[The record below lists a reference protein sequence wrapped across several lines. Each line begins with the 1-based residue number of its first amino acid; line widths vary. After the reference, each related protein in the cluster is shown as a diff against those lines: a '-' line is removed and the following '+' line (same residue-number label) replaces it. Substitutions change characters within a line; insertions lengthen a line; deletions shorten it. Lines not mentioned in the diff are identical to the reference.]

1 MRISAEAKEKTR
13 QRILDAAQRLFRTR
27 GFDQTSTR
35 DLSSAAGIAT
45 GTLFNY
51 FSTKEALALTI
62 VAEALERARGDFES
76 RLRPDA
82 SLDEALFDH
91 VAAGLR
97 RLAPHHQWV
106 TRVMDGSLGPVS
118 AGPSPPTDAGD
129 RIRLEHLATV
139 RAVIAVRGPAPPPLS
154 VQLYW
159 TLYLGLLA
167 FWSRDTSPSQ
177 QDTLVLLDESM
188 RLFVQSLAHVNDR
201 TEQDDAP
208 HRPHPR

>member
-13 QRILDAAQRLFRTR
+13 QSILDAAQRLFSTA

-35 DLSSAAGIAT
+35 DLSSEAGIAT

-51 FSTKEALALTI
+51 FPTKESLALAI
-62 VAEALERARGDFES
+62 VADAIDKARGDFES

-97 RLAPHHQWV
+97 RLAPHRHWV
-106 TRVMDGSLGPVS
+106 TQVMDGSLGPLS

-139 RAVIAVRGPAPPPLS
+139 RAVS

-167 FWSRDTSPSQ
+167 FWSRDASPGQ
-177 QDTLVLLDESM
+177 EDTLVLLDESM

-201 TEQDDAP
+201 SEHNDAP
-208 HRPHPR
+208 HFPHAGRAD

>member
-13 QRILDAAQRLFRTR
+13 QSILDAAQRLFSTA

-35 DLSSAAGIAT
+35 DLSSEAGIAT

-51 FSTKEALALTI
+51 FPTKESLALAI
-62 VAEALERARGDFES
+62 VADAIDKARGDFES

-97 RLAPHHQWV
+97 RLAPHRHWV
-106 TRVMDGSLGPVS
+106 TQVMDGSLGPLS

-139 RAVIAVRGPAPPPLS
+139 RAVIAVRGPAPPPVGPAVLDA
-154 VQLYW
+154 LP
-159 TLYLGLLA
+159 GPARLLVA
-167 FWSRDTSPSQ
+167 GR
-177 QDTLVLLDESM
+177 V
-188 RLFVQSLAHVNDR
+188 AR
-201 TEQDDAP
+201 TGRHPRSAGRIDAP
-208 HRPHPR
+208 VCPVPRPRQ